1 MKKNSYT
8 CFFILFIPCF
18 ILAQEQLGL
27 RLGNYAGVYGLGV
40 NPTASFNNPLRWD
53 INLAGTSVFFDNSY
67 AYIQKSNIKTILRNL
82 NEAKVAPFVEDL
94 NTLPANAPILD
105 FYVDGRK
112 KFLNSKN
119 TFHLPSIA
127 FKINAQHSVGLFWN
141 IRAEGGSNDIPP
153 SLNFYSIYKKPFTTI
168 FQLPPARAVGMVW
181 SEIGFNYA
189 FQQEIGNNHFSIGTN
204 IKYLQGYEAA
214 YAVNKKLFSVS
225 QYPSDTIFFSQPN
238 IHYGFASSNDTGK
251 DLHPE
256 QNGTGV
262 GIDIGVNYTI
272 GDEEEDGYLAR
283 FGASVLDMGYIR
295 FTKNAAQHQILIDKD
310 FKLWSAEYKNFK
322 SVRESLNLLSYQVL
336 NDSTKST
343 TGNRFALGLPTGLSL
358 QADVKLIKYCYV
370 NAFLMQRIPS
380 KLGIQRTN
388 ILAITPRFEHRWFEA
403 SLPIVVYNWQRARV
417 GAAIRLAFLTVGTD
431 YLGSFS
437 SNNNVTGSDFYV
449 ALKVNPFNLGLDF
462 SGLSLGKSKKKGRY
476 SSRKVKC
483 YKF

>member
-1 MKKNSYT
+1 MKKSIYVYFFL
-8 CFFILFIPCF
+8 FFIPSLMF
-18 ILAQEQLGL
+18 AQEQLGL
-27 RLGNYAGVYGLGV
+27 RLGNYAGVYGLGI
-40 NPTASFNNPLRWD
+40 NPTATFNNPLRWD
-53 INLAGTSVFFDNSY
+53 INLVGTAAFFDNSY
-67 AYIQKSNIKTILRNL
+67 AYIRNSNVKTILTNL
-82 NEAKVAPFVEDL
+82 ENAEVAPFVEDF
-94 NTLPANAPILD
+94 NALPINAPILD

-127 FKINAQHSVGLFWN
+127 FKINAQHSVGVFLN

-181 SEIGFNYA
+181 GEVGVNYA
-189 FQQEIGNNHFSIGTN
+189 FQQEIGNDHFSIGVN
-204 IKYLQGYEAA
+204 VKYLQGYEAG

-225 QYPSDTIFFSQPN
+225 QYPGDTIFFSQPN
-238 IHYGFASSNDTGK
+238 VHYGFASSNDTGK

-256 QNGTGV
+256 QNGTGY
-262 GIDIGVNYTI
+262 GIDLGINYTI
-272 GDEEEDGYLAR
+272 GDDDEGYVAR
-283 FGASVLDMGYIR
+283 LGASVLDMGYVR
-295 FTKNAAQHQILIDKD
+295 FTKNAEQHQILINKD

-322 SVRESLNLLSYQVL
+322 SVHETLNLLSYQVL

-343 TGNRFALGLPTGLSL
+343 TGNSFALGLPTGFSL
-358 QADVKLIKYCYV
+358 QADVKLIKNCYV

-417 GAAIRLAFLTVGTD
+417 GAAVRLAFLTLGTD

-449 ALKVNPFNLGLDF
+449 ALKINPFNLGLDL
-462 SGLSLGKSKKKGRY
+462 SGLSLGRSKKKGRY

>member
-1 MKKNSYT
+1 MKKSIY
-8 CFFILFIPCF
+8 CSFFVLFIPY
-18 ILAQEQLGL
+18 LMVAQEQLGL
-27 RLGNYAGVYGLGV
+27 RLGNYAGVHGLTV

-53 INLAGTSVFFDNSY
+53 INLGGTSVFFDNSY
-67 AYIQKSNIKTILRNL
+67 AYIQKSNIKTILKNIK
-82 NEAKVAPFVEDL
+82 EAKVAPLVD
-94 NTLPANAPILD
+94 NVNGLPAQTPILD
-105 FYVDGRK
+105 FYVDDRK

-119 TFHLPSIA
+119 MLHLPSIA

-153 SLNFYSIYKKPFTTI
+153 SLNFYSIYKKPFRTI

-181 SEIGFNYA
+181 GEIGINYA

-238 IHYGFASSNDTGK
+238 VHYGFASSNDTGK
-251 DLHPE
+251 NLHPG
-256 QNGTGV
+256 QNGTGIGV
-262 GIDIGVNYTI
+262 DIGVNYTI
-272 GDEEEDGYLAR
+272 GDDEEGYIAR
-283 FGASVLDMGYIR
+283 LGASILDLGYVR
-295 FTKNAAQHQILIDKD
+295 FTKNAEQHQILINKD
-310 FKLWSAEYKNFK
+310 FTLWSAEYKNFK
-322 SVRESLNLLSYQVL
+322 SIHESLNLLSYQVL

-343 TGNRFALGLPTGLSL
+343 TGNSFAIGLPTGFSL
-358 QADVKLIKYCYV
+358 QADVKLIKHCYI

-380 KLGIQRTN
+380 KLGIQRAN

-417 GAAIRLAFLTVGTD
+417 GAAVRLAFLTLGTD

-449 ALKVNPFNLGLDF
+449 VFKINPFDLGLDF
-462 SGLSLGKSKKKGRY
+462 SGLGQGRSKKKGRY

-483 YKF
+483 YQF